1 LLQVERERARVELN
15 GVKQLEEERMNN
27 EFKAREAALEQ

>member
-1 LLQVERERARVELN
+1 LLQAERERARAELN

-27 EFKAREAALEQ
+27 EFKAREAALE